1 MTAVNPPLPFPSLS
15 SPLRQQRAF
24 SLIEVVLAVG
34 VVAFAFVAILGLL
47 PAGMSQFR
55 QAIDTSV
62 CSQIAQR
69 VIMDAQ
75 QAEDPQSSQS
85 GKTLRAPKFSS
96 PELRYFDE
104 QGNEVPVSDAA
115 KKNSDSLSAA
125 EKLLVVY
132 HVNTCIRPMTALP
145 GKSTNDARDVAT
157 LTVEVAYNQANRKLT
172 FTNNRIDLSDP
183 NNKGVIVKTYC
194 SQVGRNQ

>member
-1 MTAVNPPLPFPSLS
+1 
-15 SPLRQQRAF
+15 
-24 SLIEVVLAVG
+24 LIEVVLAVG
-34 VVAFAFVAILGLL
+34 VVAFAFVAILGLI
-47 PAGMSQFR
+47 PAGMTQFR

-75 QAEDPQSSQS
+75 QSEFNVLIDASDPQASQS
-85 GKTLRAPKFSS
+85 GSTLRAPKFSD
-96 PELRYFDE
+96 PQLRYFDE

-115 KKNSDSLSAA
+115 KRDSNSLSAT

-145 GKSTNDARDVAT
+145 QTGASTSDARAVAT
-157 LTVEVAYNQANRKLT
+157 LMVEVAYNQGNRKLT
-172 FTNNRIDLSDP
+172 FLNNRIDLSDP
-183 NNKGVIVKTYC
+183 KNKGVIVKTYC